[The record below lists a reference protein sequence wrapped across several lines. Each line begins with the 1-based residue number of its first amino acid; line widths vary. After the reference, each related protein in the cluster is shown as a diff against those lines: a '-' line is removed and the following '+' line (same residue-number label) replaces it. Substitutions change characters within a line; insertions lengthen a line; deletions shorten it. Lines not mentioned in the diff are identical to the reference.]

1 MNLKTRFDQ
10 DLVVAMKAKDVLKT
24 SVLRMVKSA
33 IRLKEVETTGAPL
46 DDEQVMQVLG
56 SMIKQRKDSIEK
68 FELGHR
74 QDLAEK
80 EQAEIRIIEQYLPKA
95 LSREDIAA
103 QVQLAIE
110 ETGASSPKD
119 FGRVMKAAMGRFKGQ
134 VVDGKLVSELVK
146 ERIG

>member
-10 DLVVAMKAKDVLKT
+10 DLTTAMKSKDALKT
-24 SVLRMVKSA
+24 SVLRMIKSA

-46 DDEQVMQVLG
+46 DDQQVMPVLG

-68 FELGHR
+68 FQSGHR

-80 EQAEIRIIEQYLPKA
+80 EQEEIRIIEQYLPQA
-95 LSREDIAA
+95 LSRDEIAV

-119 FGRVMKAAMGRFKGQ
+119 FGRVMKVAMSRFKGQ
-134 VVDGKLVSELVK
+134 VVDGKLISELVR
-146 ERIG
+146 ERLG

>member
-10 DLVVAMKAKDVLKT
+10 DLTVAMKAREALKT
-24 SVLRMVKSA
+24 SVLRMIKTA

-56 SMIKQRKDSIEK
+56 SLIKQRKDSIEK
-68 FELGHR
+68 FQSGHR

-80 EQAEIRIIEQYLPKA
+80 EQDEIRIIEQYLPKA
-95 LSREDIAA
+95 LSRDEIAA

-119 FGRVMKAAMGRFKGQ
+119 FGRVMKIAMSKFKGQ
-134 VVDGKLVSELVK
+134 VVDGKLISELVK
-146 ERIG
+146 ERLG

>member
-24 SVLRMVKSA
+24 SVLRMIKSA
-33 IRLKEVETTGAPL
+33 VRLKEVETTGAPL

-68 FELGHR
+68 FEAGHR

-80 EQAEIRIIEQYLPKA
+80 EQDEIRIIEQYLPKA
-95 LSREDIAA
+95 LSREEIAA

-119 FGRVMKAAMGRFKGQ
+119 FGRVMKTAMGRFKGQ

-146 ERIG
+146 ERLG